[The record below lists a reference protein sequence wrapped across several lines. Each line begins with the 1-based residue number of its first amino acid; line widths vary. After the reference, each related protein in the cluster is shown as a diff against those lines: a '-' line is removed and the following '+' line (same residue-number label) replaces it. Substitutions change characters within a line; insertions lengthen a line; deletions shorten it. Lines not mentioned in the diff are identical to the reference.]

1 MNGRDCPD
9 RPRLVLIHGW
19 AQHAGIWQTWCDQL
33 APIADIAAVNLPGHG
48 GMPWNHSIRS
58 LDALADSVLPALE
71 QPASVCGWSLGG
83 MIAMNLARRYPAR
96 VTRLVLCNTTPRFV
110 ASHDWIHAVQ
120 PSLLDGFRRHVT
132 ENPERVLRDF
142 LSLQLRG
149 ESDSRQ
155 TLDLLRSALT
165 EHKRP
170 RRAAL
175 EFTLGLLA
183 RTDLRESL
191 ASIAQPALV
200 IASDADAITPVA
212 AGDYLGRHLPVAR
225 FLTLSGCGHAG
236 FLSRPER
243 LLAELDEFLG
253 GEGVQEMAS

>member
-1 MNGRDCPD
+1 MLR
-9 RPRLVLIHGW
+9 R
-19 AQHAGIWQTWCDQL
+19 
-33 APIADIAAVNLPGHG
+33 
-48 GMPWNHSIRS
+48 IRS
-58 LDALADSVLPALE
+58 A
-71 QPASVCGWSLGG
+71 C
-83 MIAMNLARRYPAR
+83 
-96 VTRLVLCNTTPRFV
+96 
-110 ASHDWIHAVQ
+110 
-120 PSLLDGFRRHVT
+120 
-132 ENPERVLRDF
+132 LRDF

-155 TLDLLRSALT
+155 TLDLLRNALT
-165 EHKRP
+165 EQKRP

-183 RTDLRESL
+183 RTDLRDSL

-212 AGDYLGRHLPVAR
+212 AGDYLGCHLPVAR
-225 FLTLSGCGHAG
+225 FVTLSGCGHAG

-253 GEGVQEMAS
+253 GEDVQEMAS